1 MLGYGM
7 AESNK
12 LEDTDSATCVLAM
25 RQACKNILYTV
36 GNSGYYAG
44 EGGAAEGGNKMTT
57 MFAAVDAAVIIA
69 ALAIEAVVIL
79 RWAKKRQGSGKAG
92 K

>member
-1 MLGYGM
+1 
-7 AESNK
+7 
-12 LEDTDSATCVLAM
+12 
-25 RQACKNILYTV
+25 
-36 GNSGYYAG
+36 
-44 EGGAAEGGNKMTT
+44 